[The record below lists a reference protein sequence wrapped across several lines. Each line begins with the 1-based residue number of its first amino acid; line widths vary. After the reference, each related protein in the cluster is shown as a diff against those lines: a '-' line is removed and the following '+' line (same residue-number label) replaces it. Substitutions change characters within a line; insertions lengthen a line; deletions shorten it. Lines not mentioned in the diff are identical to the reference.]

1 MCFGADETYINV
13 ICGDYMTRELFLK
26 LKAGLLCHGAA
37 ISQNT
42 REVLEQEYP
51 HFFEKGFIDAVNM
64 NVGGSNICV
73 SIAENFSEDSEF
85 VLEHD
90 TNGYHIMYE
99 NERQNVRFFEALPKT
114 DTIVDDLARLHAD
127 GCINIWP
134 STNCCY
140 DTQELK
146 CKFCSLQATRS
157 KPVDVDQL
165 CEGLEKL
172 MAAVPS
178 YTLNFSG
185 ATYINPD
192 KMVEYWCELTS
203 KIREFSNCPIAI
215 EFAPPSDLSLI
226 DKLKDCGATVAIMN
240 IEVVDKDLRRQICP
254 GKSSI
259 TLEHY
264 HKALSHAV
272 NVFGHGQV
280 SSVMIGGIQ
289 PWDDIKRE
297 CEILTEMGVF
307 PTIMPFRPL
316 DDCRLVDVKPCNP
329 DELIE
334 ASEYLGKLLRKYK
347 LSPFCQEGCTKCG
360 GCSIENDCF
369 NM

>member
-1 MCFGADETYINV
+1 VRIGSNEAYINV
-13 ICGDYMTRELFLK
+13 VCGDFMTRELFLK

-37 ISQNT
+37 ISQDA
-42 REVLEQEYP
+42 REVLQREHP

-64 NVGGSNICV
+64 NIGGSNICV

-85 VLEHD
+85 VLQHD
-90 TNGYHIMYE
+90 GNGYFIMYMG
-99 NERQNVRFFEALPKT
+99 ERQDIRFFEMLPKT

-140 DTQELK
+140 DTPELK
-146 CKFCSLQATRS
+146 CKFCSLQPIHS
-157 KPVDVDQL
+157 KPIDVDEL
-165 CEGLEKL
+165 CDGLKKL
-172 MAAVPS
+172 MAQVPD

-192 KMVEYWCELTS
+192 RMVEYWCELVK
-203 KIREFSNCPIAI
+203 KIREFSDCPIAI

-226 DKLKDCGATVAIMN
+226 DKLKECGATVAIMN
-240 IEVVDKDLRRQICP
+240 IEIVDKVLRKQICP
-254 GKSSI
+254 GKSGI

-264 HKALSHAV
+264 HKALQRAV
-272 NVFGHGQV
+272 QVFGYGQV

-289 PWDDIKRE
+289 PWEDIKHE
-297 CEILTEMGVF
+297 CEVLTEMGVF

-316 DDCRLVDVKPCNP
+316 DDCRLVDAKPCDPN
-329 DELIE
+329 ELIKV
-334 ASEYLGKLLRKYK
+334 SEYLGALLRKHR
-347 LSPFCQEGCTKCG
+347 LSPLCQEGCTKCG

-369 NM
+369 NV

>member
-1 MCFGADETYINV
+1 
-13 ICGDYMTRELFLK
+13 MTRDAFLK

-37 ISQNT
+37 ISQAT
-42 REVLEQEYP
+42 RAVLEQEHP

-64 NVGGSNICV
+64 NIGGSNICV
-73 SIAENFSEDSEF
+73 SIAENFSEESEF
-85 VLEHD
+85 ILEHD
-90 TNGYHIMYE
+90 DAGYYIMYMG
-99 NERQNVRFFEALPKT
+99 ERQSVRFFEALPKT

-140 DTQELK
+140 DTPELK
-146 CKFCSLQATRS
+146 CKFCSLQPTHS
-157 KPVDVDQL
+157 KPIDVNVL
-165 CEGLEKL
+165 CEGLKKL
-172 MAAVPS
+172 MAQVPT

-185 ATYINPD
+185 ATYLNPD
-192 KMVEYWCELTS
+192 KMVEYWCELSS

-226 DKLKDCGATVAIMN
+226 DKLKYSGATVAIMN
-240 IEVVDKDLRRQICP
+240 IEVVDKALRKQICP
-254 GKSSI
+254 GKSGI

-264 HKALSHAV
+264 HKALSRAV
-272 NVFGHGQV
+272 SVFGRGQV

-289 PWDDIKRE
+289 PWDDILNE
-297 CEILTEMGVF
+297 CEILTEKGVF

-316 DDCRLVDVKPCNP
+316 DDCRLVDAKSCDV
-329 DELIE
+329 DELIK
-334 ASEYLGKLLRKYK
+334 ASEQLGKMLRKHN
-347 LSPFCQEGCTKCG
+347 LAPHCQEGCTKCG

-369 NM
+369 NA